1 MIPLPPLDIL
11 KIWQAI
17 KLFQFDTTQGAF
29 VGMDVRDKDLK
40 KRMLES
46 KYAFWDFYL
55 QIGPAATPKNYLLPP
70 MRSET
75 LLVLSIVL

>member
-1 MIPLPPLDIL
+1 MIPLPPDEIL

-17 KLFQFDTTQGAF
+17 EHFDFDTTHGAF

-46 KYAFWDFYL
+46 MKIQVRGEGWEKHTILDE
-55 QIGPAATPKNYLLPP
+55 
-70 MRSET
+70 MET
-75 LLVLSIVL
+75 KV